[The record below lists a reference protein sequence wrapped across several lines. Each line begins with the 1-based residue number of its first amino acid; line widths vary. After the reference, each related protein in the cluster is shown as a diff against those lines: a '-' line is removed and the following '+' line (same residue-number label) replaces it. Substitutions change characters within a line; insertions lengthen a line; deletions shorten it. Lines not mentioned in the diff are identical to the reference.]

1 MGIFNR
7 FVNVLRA
14 NTNAALDKAEDPEL
28 MLTQMVSDLETQKKR
43 SQAADDGSAG
53 LAETLRA
60 PDRTGRG

>member
-28 MLTQMVSDLETQKKR
+28 MLTKMISDLETQ
-43 SQAADDGSAG
+43 
-53 LAETLRA
+53 
-60 PDRTGRG
+60 